1 MAYSQPIAD
10 MLRELFAVSGI
21 NAAFEEK
28 PGCGIFTIRMKTA
41 LPPANGADA
50 RARAR
55 G

>member
-28 PGCGIFTIRMKTA
+28 PGCGIFTIRMK
-41 LPPANGADA
+41 L
-50 RARAR
+50 R
-55 G
+55 